1 MRKVPFTG
9 LCCVLLSFCLV
20 SCGKNTS
27 TKAIQMDLV
36 DSFFKAKEDVVSVLN
51 LKDSNLKSTKDLLE
65 EYSTSV
71 LWCGNNLSTA
81 IFFYDGEPVTLS
93 ATAELSKSEE
103 CVQKINDELTLFEAQ
118 FETKSIDVVGESENS
133 GKTVDYNR
141 DIISEELERI
151 MTSFGLV
158 RFKFTV
164 PYKDNSKVLVEYTC
178 RRIPDNPEVVTIEYS
193 IRNYFPIQ
201 K

>member
-1 MRKVPFTG
+1 MRKVPFAG
-9 LCCVLLSFCLV
+9 LCCVLLSFCLA
-20 SCGKNTS
+20 SCRKDTS
-27 TKAIQMDLV
+27 AMAIQKDLV
-36 DSFFKAKEDVVSVLN
+36 DSFFKSKEDVVSVLN

-71 LWCGNNLSTA
+71 LWCGNSLSTA
-81 IFFYDGEPVTLS
+81 IFFYDGEPVALS
-93 ATAELSKSEE
+93 ATAELAKSEE

-118 FETKSIDVVGESENS
+118 FETKSIDIVGEGENS

-141 DIISEELERI
+141 EVISEGLERI
-151 MTSFGLV
+151 ITSFGLV

-164 PYKDNSKVLVEYTC
+164 PNKENSKILIEYTC

-193 IRNYFPIQ
+193 IRNYFPLQ